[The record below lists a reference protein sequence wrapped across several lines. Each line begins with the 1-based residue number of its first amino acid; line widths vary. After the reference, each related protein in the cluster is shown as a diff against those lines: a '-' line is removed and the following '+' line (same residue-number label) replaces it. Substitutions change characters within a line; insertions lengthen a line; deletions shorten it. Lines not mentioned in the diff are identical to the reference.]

1 MAMSGV
7 GALARGRD
15 AFARGSWS
23 ETYQALMAADSATPL
38 EPEDLERLAAA
49 ANLVGEDATCID
61 ALTRAHHGFLERA
74 DSIAAARN
82 AVRLAF
88 TMFERPALQSQAT
101 GWLARARRLFDEC
114 ATDCADRGFL
124 LCAEAFLRVR
134 SNDPAGAESLFGQAV
149 EVGAR
154 FKNRDVI
161 ALARHVAASSGVIS
175 SSVLVYMSR
184 SSFRMTRAS

>member
-1 MAMSGV
+1 MSSQREPRGGIIFPLRNMSSPLLAHPLARLTPPCKWAMITDMTGPE
-7 GALARGRD
+7 ALARGRD
-15 AFARGSWS
+15 AFARESWS
-23 ETYQALMAADSATPL
+23 ETYHALIAADSAAPL

-74 DSIAAARN
+74 DAIAAARN

-124 LCAEAFLRVR
+124 LCAEAVSYTHLTLPTNR
-134 SNDPAGAESLFGQAV
+134 
-149 EVGAR
+149 EV
-154 FKNRDVI
+154 
-161 ALARHVAASSGVIS
+161 
-175 SSVLVYMSR
+175 
-184 SSFRMTRAS
+184 

>member
-1 MAMSGV
+1 MTGS

-15 AFARGSWS
+15 AFARESWS
-23 ETYQALMAADSATPL
+23 ETYQALMAADSAAPL

-74 DSIAAARN
+74 DPIAAARN

-101 GWLARARRLFDEC
+101 GMVGTRTSA
-114 ATDCADRGFL
+114 
-124 LCAEAFLRVR
+124 VR
-134 SNDPAGAESLFGQAV
+134 
-149 EVGAR
+149 
-154 FKNRDVI
+154 
-161 ALARHVAASSGVIS
+161 
-175 SSVLVYMSR
+175 
-184 SSFRMTRAS
+184 